1 MNWECIRLSKKINDQ
16 NPVITLDMKFVY
28 VSDETPEKVSRNI
41 NRHVDNRISKHG
53 IELQNGHKI
62 NIFSNC
68 IHVYFFFVSV

>member
-16 NPVITLDMKFVY
+16 NPVITLKFDMKFVY
-28 VSDETPEKVSRNI
+28 VSGETPEKVSRNI
-41 NRHVDNRISKHG
+41 NRHADNRI
-53 IELQNGHKI
+53 LNMALNYRMDI